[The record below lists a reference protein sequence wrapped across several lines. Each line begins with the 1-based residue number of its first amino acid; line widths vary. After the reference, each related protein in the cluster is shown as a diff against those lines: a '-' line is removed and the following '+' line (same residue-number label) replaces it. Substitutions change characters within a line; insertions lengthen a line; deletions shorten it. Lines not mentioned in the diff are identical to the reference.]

1 MKKKERVFCMH
12 CISESKNMGT
22 RNYKSWYRRRKRL
35 AACNKKR
42 AWLYKLRNQNTKNME
57 RDDLRLLE
65 MGTETSQEVSDGQ
78 TQDST

>member
-1 MKKKERVFCMH
+1 MAKP
-12 CISESKNMGT
+12 
-22 RNYKSWYRRRKRL
+22 

-42 AWLYKLRNQNTKNME
+42 AWLYKLRNQNTENME
-57 RDDLRLLE
+57 RDNLRLLE